1 MNCVYLLCKL
11 YLQTRVLLATLHT
24 YFKTILWI
32 FLGVFFCLYVVK
44 RNRETWQREKERE
57 IRPKLKLKESSTED
71 TVSILSTG
79 TVLGGFFLIFISWI
93 YFDRSEIWKRKTWDF
108 SSWKK
113 PHISYKTLFF
123 FVSAL
128 HRAMFWCK
136 FYKKEELSSYIK
148 SYPEVSSDRDIA

>member
-32 FLGVFFCLYVVK
+32 FLGFFFCLYVVK

-79 TVLGGFFLIFISWI
+79 TVLGGFFLIFYILNIFWQKWNMKKENLGL
-93 YFDRSEIWKRKTWDF
+93 FLMKKT
-108 SSWKK
+108 
-113 PHISYKTLFF
+113 TLPTKHFF